1 MRKLLCFVATFLLL
15 STAFAQKVEV
25 SGKVVGENNQPLPG
39 VSVQEK
45 NTSNGTSTDASG
57 SFRLSVSR
65 NATLVFS
72 SVGYDRKEAAV
83 GADPRGVTISLTPAS
98 GAISEV
104 VVTALGIRR
113 EKKALGYAVTT
124 VDRKQLEQRPEADIT
139 RVLNG
144 KTPGVDIGATSGIS
158 GSGTNIVIRGISS
171 ITGETTPL
179 FIVDGVPFDA
189 STNAQSD
196 FRFGNQTSS
205 RFLDLDPNNIESVSV
220 LRGLSATVLY
230 GEQGRNGVILITTKN
245 GSNRRVGNKAEVTL
259 TQSTFA
265 NKVASL
271 PEWTNAYGG
280 GTHLSTGF
288 QFYSNW
294 GAAFQN
300 PPVTLLHP
308 YSRSAYAAAFP
319 ELQGVQI
326 PFEAHPNNIN
336 DFFRTGWINTTSIN
350 VAGSPGT
357 NSNVSGNFTF
367 YNDKGFIPG
376 NDLRKYTGG
385 LGGSTKLSN
394 RFTISGVVNFANT
407 DYQTPPN
414 SASTGSGP
422 QYANYP
428 GIFADV
434 MYTPRSIDLMG
445 WPYENPLT
453 GASVYYR
460 PSNDIQNP
468 RWTAKY
474 VKFTENV
481 QRVYGNL
488 ALRYDLLKN
497 LNIMYRIGLDNYA
510 NFNTL
515 QSPKGGVQ
523 VPLGVYRTTNIRNT
537 ILNHEL
543 LANYNTRLSTN
554 WDFSLT
560 AGSNLRRT
568 SYRQDGMF
576 SENQLVFNLFNHN
589 NFINHT
595 NKGEDGSNLDFKSE
609 FESLGVF
616 AEGNLGYKDFLY
628 ATVGGRNSW
637 VSTLE
642 KANRSLFYPSASL
655 SFIPTAAVE
664 GLRNNPTLNYVK
676 LRVGYATSARFP
688 DPYRT
693 RQALSIG
700 SNVFVTQNG
709 TQVNSN
715 SIPNRLPNPDLKPE
729 LLREVEA
736 GLETR
741 LFSNR
746 INLDFTWYNRVSKDQ
761 IISQQLDPSTGYTEK
776 EINVGGVRNRGIEV
790 GLNIAPV
797 KGRDFGWD
805 FTVNF
810 TRNRNEVTSL
820 VEGVKQIPVAGFT
833 DLGGFAMVGKPLGI
847 MQGYYV
853 QRDPKTGQRIV
864 DNQGNYLSSTE
875 IGIIGDPNP
884 DFKTSLINNLT
895 YKGLSFRMQWD
906 YTQGGDIYS
915 ATIRSLLAR
924 GETKDTEFDRAL
936 PVILPGVKQD
946 GTPNDI
952 QVDAFIAYFNSLGF
966 GASDVSVFDGTVI
979 RLREASLS
987 YNLPANLLSKTPFGG
1002 ISLTF
1007 SGQNLWYKAPNTP
1020 KYMNFDPETSG
1031 LGASSYRGFEFI
1043 TGPSSRRFG
1052 GSIRVTF

>member
-1 MRKLLCFVATFLLL
+1 MRKLLCFLATFLLL
-15 STAFAQKVEV
+15 SAAFAQKVEV
-25 SGKVVGENNQPLPG
+25 SGKVIGENNQPLPG
-39 VSVQEK
+39 ASVQEK
-45 NTSNGTSTDASG
+45 NTTNGTSTDANG
-57 SFRLSVSR
+57 NFRISVAR

-72 SVGYDRKEAAV
+72 SVGYDKKEASV
-83 GADPRGVTISLTPAS
+83 GANPRDVNVTLTPTS

-124 VDRKQLEQRPEADIT
+124 VDKKQLEQRPEADIT

-158 GSGTNIVIRGISS
+158 GSGTNIIIRGVSS

-196 FRFGNQTSS
+196 FRYGNQTSS

-245 GSNRRVGNKAEVTL
+245 GANRRIANKAEITV

-271 PEWTNAYGG
+271 PDWQNTYGG
-280 GTHLSTGF
+280 GTNQSIGF
-288 QFYSNW
+288 AFYSNW
-294 GAAFQN
+294 GGAFTN
-300 PPVTLLHP
+300 PPTMLTHP

-319 ELQGVQI
+319 ELQGKQI
-326 PFEAHPNNIN
+326 PFQAYKNNVN

-350 VAGSPGT
+350 VAGSPSANT
-357 NSNVSGNFTF
+357 NVSGSFTLF
-367 YNDKGFIPG
+367 NDKGFIPG
-376 NDLRKYTGG
+376 NDLRKYTAG
-385 LGGSTKLSN
+385 LGGSSKLNN
-394 RFTISGVVNFANT
+394 RFTISGTVNYAVT

-445 WPYENPLT
+445 FPYEDPLT

-460 PSNDIQNP
+460 PGNDIQNP

-474 VKFTENV
+474 VRFTESVN
-481 QRVYGNL
+481 RVFGNL

-497 LNIMYRIGLDNYA
+497 LSLTYRLGLDNY
-510 NFNTL
+510 NNINTL
-515 QSPKGGVQ
+515 ESPKGGVQ

-543 LANYNTRLSTN
+543 IGAFNTRFSDN
-554 WDFSLT
+554 WDFSVT
-560 AGSNLRRT
+560 GGAQLRRNN
-568 SYRQDGMF
+568 YQQDGMF
-576 SENQLVFNLFNHN
+576 SQNQLVFNIFNHN

-595 NKGEDGSNLDFKSE
+595 NLSENGGNLDYKSE
-609 FESLGVF
+609 FASLGLF
-616 AEGNLGYKDFLY
+616 AEGNFGFKDFLY
-628 ATVGGRNSW
+628 ATVGGRQSW

-642 KANRSLFYPSASL
+642 KENRSLFYPSASL
-655 SFIPTAAVE
+655 SFIPTAAIE
-664 GLRNNPTLNYVK
+664 GLKNNKTLNYIK
-676 LRVGYATSARFP
+676 TRVGYATSARFP
-688 DPYRT
+688 DPYTT
-693 RQALSIG
+693 RQALGIG
-700 SNVFVTQNG
+700 SNVFVTPNG
-709 TQVNSN
+709 TQVNTN
-715 SIPNRLPNPDLKPE
+715 SIPNRLPNPALKPE
-729 LLREVEA
+729 LLREFEA

-741 LFSNR
+741 LINNR
-746 INLDFTWYNRVSKDQ
+746 LTLDFTWYNRESKDQ
-761 IISQQLDPSTGYTEK
+761 IISQQIDPSSGYTTK

-790 GLNIAPV
+790 GLGITPV
-797 KGRDFGWD
+797 RGRNFNWD

-810 TRNRNEVTSL
+810 TRNRNKVTSL
-820 VEGVKQIPVAGFT
+820 LEGVDQIPVAGFT
-833 DLGGFAMVGKPLGI
+833 DLGGFAIVGQPLGI

-864 DNQGNYLSSTE
+864 DGNGNYLSSTE
-875 IGIIGDPNP
+875 IGVIGNPNP
-884 DFKTSLINNLT
+884 DFKTSLINNLSF
-895 YKGLSFRMQWD
+895 KGITFRMQWD

-924 GETKDTEFDRAL
+924 GLTKDTDFDRMQPL
-936 PVILPGVKQD
+936 ILPGVKQD

-952 QVDAFIAYFNSLGF
+952 QTNAFNAYFNSLGF
-966 GASDVSVFDGTVI
+966 GPSDVSVFDGTVI
-979 RLREASLS
+979 RLREVSLGYS
-987 YNLPANLLSKTPFGG
+987 LPAGLLRNTPFGG
-1002 ISLTF
+1002 ISLTL
-1007 SGQNLWYKAPNTP
+1007 SGQNLWYNAPNTP